1 VGKRGF
7 AAGRGGSG
15 KPSLLNVNVRHLL
28 LRPYDPAPLFVCIC
42 GMESGDARG
51 AGERE
56 EAEAAAVAA
65 AAVAAAVRLL
75 RRYPTL
81 VVFAPAFAA
90 CPFRFFY
97 FSAPPSLL
105 PDAPALCVDRRM
117 GARSFVKF
125 YDASLSSS
133 LFLSPPPPPTAPA
146 SPLSADRVVSIMLY
160 PLPDRAAVLFY
171 EFRFNYWL
179 VRLRHTL
186 RRVRAIAGASG
197 GCRVAKRL
205 CTLI

>member
-1 VGKRGF
+1 
-7 AAGRGGSG
+7 
-15 KPSLLNVNVRHLL
+15 
-28 LRPYDPAPLFVCIC
+28 
-42 GMESGDARG
+42 MESGDARG

-56 EAEAAAVAA
+56 ETEAAAAAAVAVAAA

-133 LFLSPPPPPTAPA
+133 LFLSPPPPPIVP
-146 SPLSADRVVSIMLY
+146 PIGRPRCIHYVVSITG
-160 PLPDRAAVLFY
+160 PCGRSF
-171 EFRFNYWL
+171 
-179 VRLRHTL
+179 LR
-186 RRVRAIAGASG
+186 ISF
-197 GCRVAKRL
+197 
-205 CTLI
+205 